1 MKVRIR
7 LQNFIPGEKSASIS
21 KLSDKESTVR
31 MKMKK
36 LVSVTPVF
44 SVSPVEDNS
53 EFLQKWLPTDS
64 QAQLQAS

>member
-1 MKVRIR
+1 
-7 LQNFIPGEKSASIS
+7 
-21 KLSDKESTVR
+21 